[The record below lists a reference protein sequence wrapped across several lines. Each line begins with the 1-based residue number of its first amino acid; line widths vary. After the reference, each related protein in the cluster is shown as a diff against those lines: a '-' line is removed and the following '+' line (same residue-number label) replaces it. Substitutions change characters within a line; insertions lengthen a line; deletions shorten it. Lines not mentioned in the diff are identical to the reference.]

1 MLFRSRVG
9 DLVHAIA
16 TDYVAESVL
25 VPDSAIVE
33 AQSRLWNTLRIAAEP
48 GGATALAAVLAGA
61 YVPRPGER
69 LGILVCG
76 GNVDLTALAA
86 LAV

>member
-1 MLFRSRVG
+1 M
-9 DLVHAIA
+9 IA
-16 TDYVAESVL
+16 KDWVAESVL

-33 AQSRLWNTLRIAAEP
+33 AQSRLWSTLRIAAEP

-61 YVPRPGER
+61 YRPRPGER

-76 GNVDLTALAA
+76 GNVDLSRLSAL
-86 LAV
+86 VE